1 MDEAQLLAE
10 YLPYI
15 RKAARWFNYPSAQ
28 SRIDYEDLF
37 QEGVLAL
44 TVLLHRGKNQTAPAI
59 KKAIR
64 LSMLNLAL
72 KSCSPLH
79 VTSHALYAAKCEE
92 TKEKRLASVSCC
104 IPLQKLVEEGREIQ
118 SPSLYAEIDDSDI
131 FVSSFLDGL
140 TPRER
145 IVCLAL
151 MDDMSERE
159 ISRVTGIPHITVR
172 RTHTALREKL
182 KRAMEDPV

>member
-1 MDEAQLLAE
+1 MDEAQLLAK
-10 YLPYI
+10 YTPYI
-15 RKAARWFNYPSAQ
+15 RKAARWFNYPSAR
-28 SRIDYEDLF
+28 SRIGYEDLF

-44 TVLLHRGKNQTAPAI
+44 MVLLHRGKSVTPPAI

-72 KSCSPLH
+72 KSCSHLH
-79 VTSHALYAAKCEE
+79 VTSHAFYAARSEE
-92 TKEKRLASVSCC
+92 TEEKRLASVSCC
-104 IPLQKLVEEGREIQ
+104 IPLQKLMQENRETE
-118 SPSLYAEIDDSDI
+118 SASLYEEIDDSDI
-131 FVSSFLDGL
+131 FVSSFLDDL

-145 IVCLAL
+145 TVCLAL

-172 RTHTALREKL
+172 RTHAALREKL
-182 KRAMEDPV
+182 RRALEEPA